1 VSDFAPPDS
10 RVEQIVNGVNDPA
23 GFERM
28 REQMKALLAG
38 TAEQVAPAPRVA
50 LPANQPAPTT
60 MRVIFPHGNSRF
72 EIYGT
77 SEADLN
83 EQESQIRALY
93 SGRQ

>member
-1 VSDFAPPDS
+1 MSDFAPPDS

-38 TAEQVAPAPRVA
+38 TAEQAAPAPRPVQSA
-50 LPANQPAPTT
+50 PESRPTT
-60 MRVIFPHGNSRF
+60 MRRFYVGNNSF
-72 EIYGT
+72 EIYST

-93 SGRQ
+93 SSRQ